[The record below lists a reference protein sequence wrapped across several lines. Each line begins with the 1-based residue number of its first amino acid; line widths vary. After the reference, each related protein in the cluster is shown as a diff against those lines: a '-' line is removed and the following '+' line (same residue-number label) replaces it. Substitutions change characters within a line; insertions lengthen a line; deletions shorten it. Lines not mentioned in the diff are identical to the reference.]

1 MLRVSMELGELMENR
16 WREGDEKRRG
26 DEGDG
31 MEGEGMK
38 EKKMK
43 KNVNIKSSE
52 VQVSCYTQHSTQ
64 YTVHSTQYTV
74 HSYKVMSSPPER

>member
-43 KNVNIKSSE
+43 ENVNIKSSRSSG
-52 VQVSCYTQHSTQ
+52 VMLYTAQ

-74 HSYKVMSSPPER
+74 IK